1 MRVQIDVSER
11 DVPLVE
17 YLKKKTG
24 SRSWAG
30 LYREAMNVLAWAV
43 DQKMKGREIYAYD
56 PENKTYYGLS
66 SPTLESIS
74 YSFLKPEEVQKQE
87 D

>member
-1 MRVQIDVSER
+1 
-11 DVPLVE
+11 
-17 YLKKKTG
+17 
-24 SRSWAG
+24 
-30 LYREAMNVLAWAV
+30 MNVLAWAV